1 MKVVL
6 SLVLS
11 TLSALAPMAVVAE
24 SPEAGSAAD
33 APAPIMAVWVE
44 QKIHF
49 PYSAVTAYYSCDGLQ
64 SKVSAILKAIGA
76 RPGFKVTPRGCFSPR
91 RGAEWTPSLD
101 IVAAMPRA
109 ATPEVLAELAKDAS
123 TRELAAKAGGKPPP
137 AAEASAEF
145 PARVRRVDFR
155 DSPTGLVQP
164 GDCELIDQMR
174 KGVFVPLGATIVVDR
189 MGCVTHT
196 LNNGIIVLSIDV
208 LQPVPQG

>member
-1 MKVVL
+1 MKALV

-49 PYSAVTAYYSCDGLQ
+49 QYAAVTAYYSCDGLK

-101 IVAAMPRA
+101 IVVAMPRA

-123 TRELAAKAGGKPPP
+123 RRELAAKAGGNPP
-137 AAEASAEF
+137 AAAEVTAEF
-145 PARVRRVDFR
+145 PVRMRRVDFR

-174 KGVFVPLGATIVVDR
+174 QGVFVPLGATIVVDR

-196 LNNGIIVLSIDV
+196 LNNGIIVLSIEV
-208 LQPVPQG
+208 LQPVPQA